1 MRTLA
6 EIKELCQREG
16 IRFVDLKALDLVGHL
31 HHLTLPVD
39 QFNESVMKDGV
50 GFDGSSYGF
59 AKTENS
65 DMVLIPDLDS
75 ANLDPFRE
83 APTLSMFCGI
93 HLADD
98 ERTRF
103 PQDIR
108 FVARKAEDLLKELDI
123 ADGSR
128 WAPEFEFNLFDE
140 VEYRVSPEESSFM
153 IYTSDLGDGNAYHA
167 CNPRDRFADFRDRAV
182 ELLKSQGISIRY
194 HHHEVGASGQQ
205 EIETNFAPLVQT
217 CDAATTI
224 RYILKNQAAADGLA
238 VTFMPKPIF
247 KQAGNG
253 WHVHQFLVR
262 NGVNIFYQPG
272 EYGNLSK
279 TARHYIGGVLLHG
292 PALCAITNPSTNS
305 YKRLVPGY
313 EAPVALTYG
322 KANRAGALRI
332 PAYVND
338 PALVRIEYRPPDATS
353 NPYLCLAAI
362 LLAGI
367 DGIERGIDPADH
379 DFGPYDGVD
388 PNAPEL
394 RDRVKSLPTCLD
406 EALDALGKDHEFL
419 LRKGVFNIG
428 LIDRWISI
436 KRKEIL
442 EYSLRPH
449 PYEFELYFEF

>member
-1 MRTLA
+1 MSTYS
-6 EIKELCQREG
+6 EILEHCGKEG
-16 IRFVDLKALDLVGHL
+16 IRFIDLKALDLVGRL

-39 QFNESVMKDGV
+39 QFHENVLKDGV

-65 DMVLIPDLDS
+65 DMVLVPDLNT

-83 APTLSMFCGI
+83 AQTLSMYCSI

-103 PQDIR
+103 SQDVRYI
-108 FVARKAEDLLKELDI
+108 AEKADALLKEQGI

-128 WAPEFEFNLFDE
+128 WAPEFEFNLFDD
-140 VEYRVSPEESSFM
+140 VEYRVLPEESCYSIFATD
-153 IYTSDLGDGNAYHA
+153 IGNGNAYHA
-167 CNPRDRFADFRDRAV
+167 CNPRDRFADFRDRVV
-182 ELLKSQGISIRY
+182 ELLLSQGIAVRY

-205 EIETNFAPLVQT
+205 EIETNFAPLLET

-224 RYILKNQAAADGLA
+224 RYLLRNQAVLDGLA
-238 VTFMPKPIF
+238 ITFMPKPIF
-247 KQAGNG
+247 GQAGNG

-279 TARHYIGGVLLHG
+279 VARHYIGGVLLHG
-292 PALCAITNPSTNS
+292 PALCALTNPSTNS
-305 YKRLVPGY
+305 YKRMVPGY

-338 PALVRIEYRPPDATS
+338 PAKVRVEYRPPDATC
-353 NPYLCLAAI
+353 NPHLCLAAI

-367 DGIERGIDPADH
+367 DGIVNGIDPADY
-379 DFGPYDGVD
+379 DFGPFDNVD
-388 PNAPEL
+388 PNAPDT
-394 RDRVKSLPTCLD
+394 RDKVQSLPTNLSA
-406 EALDALGKDHEFL
+406 ALDALEEDNEFL
-419 LRKGVFNIG
+419 LRGEVFG
-428 LIDRWISI
+428 KALIERWIDI
-436 KRKEIL
+436 KREEL
-442 EYSLRPH
+442 DELRRRPH
-449 PYEFELYFEF
+449 PYEFELYFDF